1 MFCYL
6 DCAEDGK
13 ETTNSDAPEN
23 NPQYTTVYVGNL
35 ASEASGHVSSLFCSF
50 EPLDLHAYIAHPDS
64 LILVLP
70 WLWKF
75 YKYTLG
81 DNIELDFSTNVFAF
95 LEWLH
100 ILPMSSSLTGTASP
114 YKC

>member
-35 ASEASGHVSSLFCSF
+35 ASEASNHISSLFCSF
-50 EPLDLHAYIAHPDS
+50 
-64 LILVLP
+64 
-70 WLWKF
+70 
-75 YKYTLG
+75 
-81 DNIELDFSTNVFAF
+81 
-95 LEWLH
+95 
-100 ILPMSSSLTGTASP
+100 
-114 YKC
+114 